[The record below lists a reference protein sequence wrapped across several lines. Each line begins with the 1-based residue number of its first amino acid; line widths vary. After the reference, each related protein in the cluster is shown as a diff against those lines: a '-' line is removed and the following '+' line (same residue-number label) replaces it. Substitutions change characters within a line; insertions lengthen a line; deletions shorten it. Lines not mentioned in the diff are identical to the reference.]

1 MAKTF
6 YKTRLRPKGQITVP
20 PEIRSL
26 LEVGEGDDLL
36 FSTDE
41 NGRVLISRAQV
52 IPPDQAWFWTERWQQ
67 MEREAEADHPL
78 PSERMPGSC
87 RPRATCSRSR
97 RIAPARRTPGADCP
111 R

>member
-1 MAKTF
+1 MDKTY

-26 LEVGEGDDLL
+26 LGVGEGDDLL

-52 IPPDQAWFWTERWQQ
+52 IPPEQAWFWSERWQK
-67 MEREAEADHPL
+67 MEHEAQADL
-78 PSERMPGSC
+78 ANGGVKDFADVSSALENLDKLASEID
-87 RPRATCSRSR
+87 AE
-97 RIAPARRTPGADCP
+97 D
-111 R
+111 